1 MSDTVGE
8 TELAVSDIIVIVLY
22 FALVLF
28 VGLWV
33 RNNDVIARTINI
45 CVIVTD
51 VAKESWKCRRLFS
64 RRKKHELDTCKRIT
78 LQNITN
84 DV

>member
-8 TELAVSDIIVIVLY
+8 TELAVSDIIVIILY

-33 RNNDVIARTINI
+33 R
-45 CVIVTD
+45 CELIV
-51 VAKESWKCRRLFS
+51 
-64 RRKKHELDTCKRIT
+64 
-78 LQNITN
+78 
-84 DV
+84 

>member
-8 TELAVSDIIVIVLY
+8 TELAISDIIVIVLY

-33 RNNDVIARTINI
+33 RKNY
-45 CVIVTD
+45 VTSQHELSFL
-51 VAKESWKCRRLFS
+51 AQHLLHYFR
-64 RRKKHELDTCKRIT
+64 RRKRTVAVWEATFWPEET
-78 LQNITN
+78 
-84 DV
+84 

>member
-33 RNNDVIARTINI
+33 RKNSMTSQHERS
-45 CVIVTD
+45 IV
-51 VAKESWKCRRLFS
+51 AQHLLHYYRR
-64 RRKKHELDTCKRIT
+64 HKRIVEVLEAT
-78 LQNITN
+78 FSPEET
-84 DV
+84 